1 VGGKSLGASCQG
13 FFCAQGFFVRKAF
26 FARSRQWLARE
37 HIARDTKKPRGQNP
51 RGLVICSAAAC

>member
-1 VGGKSLGASCQG
+1 LARQWTEKALARR
-13 FFCAQGFFVRKAF
+13 AKAF
-26 FARSRQWLARE
+26 FVPKAFFVRSRQWLARE